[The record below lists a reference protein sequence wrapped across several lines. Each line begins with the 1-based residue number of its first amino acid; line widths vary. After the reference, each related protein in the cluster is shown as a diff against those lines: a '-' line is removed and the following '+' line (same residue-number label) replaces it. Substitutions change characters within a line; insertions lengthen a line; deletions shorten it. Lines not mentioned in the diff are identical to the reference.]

1 MPAAPL
7 PVNEKER
14 LLRLQTL
21 AVLDTDAEPLFDA
34 LTAAASAITGRPIAL
49 ISLIDTDRQWFKSN
63 LGLPDKQE
71 TPRDSAFCAY
81 TILGPELMEVSD
93 ATLDPRFADSP
104 LVTGKPDIRFYAGAP
119 IEMSDGLRIGSLC
132 VIDRK
137 PGVLQPHQ
145 REALK
150 ALARAAAE
158 ALELRRY
165 ALQEHAAMEREAI
178 ALRHQ
183 MRESRRMAEKLRASE
198 SLLERTGKMAEV
210 GGWQMNMA
218 SGEIHWLAETCRIHD
233 VPIGYTPTLDD
244 MLNFYAPETREIVR
258 TALNQAIVE
267 GEGWDLQLPLITA
280 SKREIWVR
288 SIGAI
293 DFDENGRPE
302 RVVGAFQD
310 VTLRKRAITA
320 LEASDRRFRKLFEY
334 SLGLIATHDHEG
346 ILLSVNPAAAKS
358 LGYSV
363 GEMIGRPLTDFIR
376 PALHQNFRDYL
387 LRIMTHDNDA
397 GSLELVAKDGGL
409 RTWQYHNVLDDDVEG
424 EDPYILAHAQD
435 ITDRY
440 LQERKLREWSIR
452 DALTGCFNRRY
463 LAQLSA
469 EPGTVRWG
477 CVMIDLDHFKLVND
491 THGHE
496 RGDEVLKSMADFLTG
511 HVRSQDAVVRL
522 GGDEFLILLRDANE
536 SLTGSIIERIDAD
549 RGAAP
554 IEFTLGSTTLDRG
567 TSLEAGL
574 AEADRRLYQ
583 IRAENRRP
591 AS

>member
-1 MPAAPL
+1 
-7 PVNEKER
+7 
-14 LLRLQTL
+14 
-21 AVLDTDAEPLFDA
+21 
-34 LTAAASAITGRPIAL
+34 
-49 ISLIDTDRQWFKSN
+49 
-63 LGLPDKQE
+63 
-71 TPRDSAFCAY
+71 
-81 TILGPELMEVSD
+81 
-93 ATLDPRFADSP
+93 
-104 LVTGKPDIRFYAGAP
+104 
-119 IEMSDGLRIGSLC
+119 
-132 VIDRK
+132 
-137 PGVLQPHQ
+137 
-145 REALK
+145 
-150 ALARAAAE
+150 
-158 ALELRRY
+158 
-165 ALQEHAAMEREAI
+165 
-178 ALRHQ
+178 
-183 MRESRRMAEKLRASE
+183 
-198 SLLERTGKMAEV
+198 
-210 GGWQMNMA
+210 
-218 SGEIHWLAETCRIHD
+218 
-233 VPIGYTPTLDD
+233 

-258 TALNQAIVE
+258 AALDQAIVK

-376 PALHQNFRDYL
+376 PELHQNFRDYL

-491 THGHE
+491 TYGHE

-554 IEFTLGSTTLDRG
+554 IEFTLGSTTLDRD

-574 AEADRRLYQ
+574 AEADRRLYE
-583 IRAENRRP
+583 IRAENRKP